1 MGEDTQE
8 MPPSQSTALPWHKKK
23 ESRGTN
29 NDKTNAETLKHKEE
43 LQNRN
48 GLGTVRRETTR
59 VLTHCILNRISHTIY
74 WKSPISIL
82 GTSGYEI

>member
-1 MGEDTQE
+1 MRPFQGGYLFLCSPEKYWQD
-8 MPPSQSTALPWHKKK
+8 PDPSWPTDLDLYCLQRQGISRFSRTRFNKSISLPA
-23 ESRGTN
+23 
-29 NDKTNAETLKHKEE
+29 D
-43 LQNRN
+43 
-48 GLGTVRRETTR
+48 